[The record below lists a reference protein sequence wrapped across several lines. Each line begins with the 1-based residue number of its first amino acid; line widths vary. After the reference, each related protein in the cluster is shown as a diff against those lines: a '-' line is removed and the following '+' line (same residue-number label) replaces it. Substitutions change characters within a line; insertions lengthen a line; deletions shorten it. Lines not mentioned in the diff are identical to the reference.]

1 MKKYR
6 KRILIVIFIVMLI
19 VYLYLLVPGTK
30 RFFPCYMLFRAT
42 ADNEVYLEK
51 LPSTAYDVEYY
62 VYEKFF
68 LDKSGYRMKVS
79 PEEYEQAKQ
88 TLYNKY
94 NNEYITATYS
104 YDGISK
110 KMLSSEEMKNM
121 HVEFLEE
128 LLTDDSS
135 ENQYYILTVDR
146 CEPPRIDLF
155 SGVICNDESCEIIQF
170 TYYQLTDW

>member
-19 VYLYLLVPGTK
+19 VYLYLLIPGTK
-30 RFFPCYMLFRAT
+30 RFFPCYMLFSAT
-42 ADNEVYLEK
+42 ADNEVGLEW
-51 LPSTAYDVEYY
+51 LPATAYDVEYY

-68 LDKSGYRMKVS
+68 LDKSGYRMKVA
-79 PEEYEQAKQ
+79 PDEYEQVKQ
-88 TLYNKY
+88 TLYNMY
-94 NNEYITATYS
+94 NNEHITATYS
-104 YDGISK
+104 YDGAHK
-110 KMLSSEEMKNM
+110 KMMSSEEMKNM

-128 LLTDDSS
+128 LITKDS
-135 ENQYYILTVDR
+135 NVNHYYILISIK
-146 CEPPRIDLF
+146 CESSKMDTF

>member
-1 MKKYR
+1 MTKRKKWTIYIISG
-6 KRILIVIFIVMLI
+6 ILLI
-19 VYLYLLVPGTK
+19 TYLYILVPGTK

-68 LDKSGYRMKVS
+68 LDKSGYRMNVS
-79 PEEYEQAKQ
+79 PEEYEQTKQ

-121 HVEFLEE
+121 HVDFLEE
-128 LLTDDSS
+128 LITKDS
-135 ENQYYILTVDR
+135 NVNHYYILTSIK
-146 CEPPRIDLF
+146 CESSKMDTF